1 MLFISSYASVAFS
14 NPLLK
19 QLEKQSVPSADEAF
33 IFSAHKLDEGSMILT
48 WALKENCF
56 LYENKFKVDSD
67 DIELEPFDIIGE
79 AVEIQDIYFGEV
91 KVYFNLISKK
101 YKFQDETDEINIT
114 YQGCNE
120 KGFCYP
126 PISKKI
132 KPKNLNY
139 L

>member
-33 IFSAHKLDEGSMILT
+33 IFSAYKLDEGSMILT

-56 LYENKFKVDSD
+56 LYENKFRVDSD
-67 DIELEPFDIIGE
+67 DIELEPFEVIGE

-91 KVYFNLISKK
+91 KVYFNLISK
-101 YKFQDETDEINIT
+101 NISFKT
-114 YQGCNE
+114 
-120 KGFCYP
+120 KLL
-126 PISKKI
+126 K
-132 KPKNLNY
+132 
-139 L
+139 